1 MSSVNPVAVLGVGLI
16 GGSVGLA
23 VRENLPD
30 TEVRGFDVAEGVL
43 ERALT
48 MGAITEPCDSIKD
61 AVAGAKVCII
71 ACPVGKL
78 AEVVREALEY
88 SDEDCVVSD
97 VGSVK
102 AAVIE
107 SLDGDED
114 RRFIGGHP
122 LAGAEAAGVEHAVAR
137 LFKGGVWYLTPTEKT
152 EGMLYER
159 LYRLI
164 ADIGARPQAIDADT
178 HDRLM
183 ATVSHLPHVLA
194 NVLADQAASTLAEEG
209 ERLPA
214 TGPSFRDMTRV
225 AGSNPSIWTDIFLE
239 NSEAVARETDA
250 LARMLDDVTTVL
262 RSGDRN
268 AVDEWILNAREHR
281 KHLLAPQLDGEKI
294 FQLRVP
300 VPNKP
305 GVLAKLSLALS
316 EAGVNIADMNLYPAP
331 DMSSGAISLWIAGVD
346 QVKKAEEVVSGLG
359 YPAVRVDTGTA

>member
-1 MSSVNPVAVLGVGLI
+1 MSSVSPVAVLGVGLI

-23 VRENLPD
+23 IREKLPD
-30 TEVRGFDVAEGVL
+30 TDVRGYDVAEGVL
-43 ERALT
+43 EKALE
-48 MGAITEPCDSIKD
+48 MGAITKVCDSIKE
-61 AVAGAKVCII
+61 AVEGARVCIV

-88 SDEDCVVSD
+88 SDSDCVVSD

-102 AAVIE
+102 AAIFD
-107 SLDGDED
+107 SLEQGGD

-137 LFKGGVWYLTPTEKT
+137 LFEGGVWYLTPTENAD
-152 EGMLYER
+152 GMLYER

-164 ADIGARPQAIDADT
+164 ADMGARPQAIDAGT

-194 NVLADQAASTLAEEG
+194 NALADQAAGTLAEEG

-239 NSEAVARETDA
+239 NSEAVARETEA
-250 LARMLDDVTTVL
+250 MSKMLAELAAVL
-262 RSGDRN
+262 KRGDRS
-268 AVDEWILNAREHR
+268 ALDEWIVNAREQR
-281 KHLLAPQLDGEKI
+281 KRLLEPQLDGEKV

-331 DMSSGAISLWIAGVD
+331 DMSSGAITLWVAGQG
-346 QVKKAEEVVSGLG
+346 QVKKAEDVVSGLG
-359 YPAVRVDTGTA
+359 YAAVRVDSGP

>member
-23 VRENLPD
+23 IRKNLPD
-30 TEVRGFDVAEGVL
+30 TEVRGYDVADGVL
-43 ERALT
+43 ERALE
-48 MGAITEPCDSIKD
+48 MGAITESCDSIED

-78 AEVVREALEY
+78 AEVVKEALEF

-102 AAVIE
+102 AAIIA
-107 SLDGDED
+107 SLDEDGDK
-114 RRFIGGHP
+114 RFIGGHP
-122 LAGAEAAGVEHAVAR
+122 LAGAEAAGVEHAVAE
-137 LFKGGVWYLTPTEKT
+137 LFKGGVWYLTPTEHA

-164 ADIGARPQAIDADT
+164 AEIGGRPQAIDADT

-194 NVLADQAASTLAEEG
+194 NVLADQAASTLTEEG

-250 LARMLDDVTTVL
+250 LARMLDKVTTVL
-262 RSGDRN
+262 RSGDRS
-268 AVDEWILNAREHR
+268 ALDKWIVNARENR
-281 KHLLAPQLDGEKI
+281 KHLLAPQLDGEKVY
-294 FQLRVP
+294 QLRVP

-305 GVLAKLSLALS
+305 GVLAKLSLALG

-331 DMSSGAISLWIAGVD
+331 DMSSGAITLWIAGEE
-346 QVKKAEEVVSGLG
+346 QLKKAEEVVSGLG
-359 YPAVRVDTGTA
+359 YAAVRVDTGSA